1 MARRVKCPGCG
12 AIGHISPYDETFEAR
27 GSLPGGKPV
36 ARCTR
41 CGCGVMFGL
50 FSGMLAGR
58 PKLIPAQPWEAM
70 KAEWD
75 AFQQELKKRFG
86 P

>member
-1 MARRVKCPGCG
+1 
-12 AIGHISPYDETFEAR
+12 
-27 GSLPGGKPV
+27 
-36 ARCTR
+36 
-41 CGCGVMFGL
+41 MFGL